1 MLVSIHK
8 HKQKTK
14 MSRKIF
20 AASISV
26 FCLLIGMAVILCGMQ
41 AKEVAAIVRES
52 SSAVQAQV
60 YSPTKVA
67 PELHNH
73 IEKIS
78 AKTFV
83 KNIDTIHASSRSL
96 KMLHKTKKTANNN
109 GHDWSLRHIVHYF
122 A

>member
-1 MLVSIHK
+1 
-8 HKQKTK
+8 

-20 AASISV
+20 AVSISA
-26 FCLLIGMAVILCGMQ
+26 FCLLIGMTVVLCGMQ

-52 SSAVQAQV
+52 ADAAPAQT
-60 YSPTKVA
+60 YSPVKVT

-73 IEKIS
+73 IEKVS
-78 AKTFV
+78 AKTFA

-109 GHDWSLRHIVHYF
+109 SHDWSLRHLVHYF